1 MKKNCA
7 GRSVSKHT
15 LENVRKIAYSRNVK
29 YLSEKYINITTA
41 LLAFQNG
48 ECLSTS
54 YFNNYSNLLWKCVK
68 GHIWHAT
75 LNTIK
80 DQSTWYPFYPKYK
93 REKLCHEILTKYLG
107 SPSLIRRPDFL
118 KTQEYPNGVELDIP
132 YYEYGFTIE
141 VQDQAQDQLEKELCE
156 KNLIALSNFML
167 SLTKMRKME
176 YYIYHLNET
185 KNSKNMNHSASP
197 AFPFHLLICG
207 GSDSEK
213 TNIILNL
220 LLGNKIQH
228 LYKEKKGERYVKN
241 DDLVLIGK
249 ADAIPDVTKFS
260 SDRNTVVV
268 FKDFCVE
275 SKKIQ
280 DRIVPYFISGRH
292 QGEVVKIYAELCVN
306 NQYTDDPTKASK
318 IIDKHLRDQNFVA
331 FDFTKA
337 NDDSLA
343 IKLGWD
349 TPLKLD

>member
-15 LENVRKIAYSRNVK
+15 LENVRKIAYTK
-29 YLSEKYINITTA
+29 QI
-41 LLAFQNG
+41 AFSQNG

-141 VQDQAQDQLEKELCE
+141 QAQDQLEKELCE

-292 QGEVVKIYAELCVN
+292 Q
-306 NQYTDDPTKASK
+306 DDPTKASK

>member
-1 MKKNCA
+1 MLEKLHIVEMGNIFLKNTLISQQLYWHC
-7 GRSVSKHT
+7 SKGHEWNAT
-15 LENVRKIAYSRNVK
+15 LNSIKNANSWR
-29 YLSEKYINITTA
+29 
-41 LLAFQNG
+41 
-48 ECLSTS
+48 
-54 YFNNYSNLLWKCVK
+54 
-68 GHIWHAT
+68 HIWHAT

-80 DQSTWYPFYPKYK
+80 DQSTWYPFCPKYK

-132 YYEYGFTIE
+132 YYEYGFAIE
-141 VQDQAQDQLEKELCE
+141 VQDVQHKKYHKFFHRGNPNNFIKQQAWDQLEKELCE

-167 SLTKMRKME
+167 SPTKMRKME

-197 AFPFHLLICG
+197 TFPFHLLICG
-207 GSDSEK
+207 GSDSGK

-220 LLGNKIQH
+220 LLGNKIQR
-228 LYKEKKGERYVKN
+228 LYKEKKG
-241 DDLVLIGK
+241 
-249 ADAIPDVTKFS
+249 
-260 SDRNTVVV
+260 
-268 FKDFCVE
+268 
-275 SKKIQ
+275 
-280 DRIVPYFISGRH
+280 SGSR
-292 QGEVVKIYAELCVN
+292 ED
-306 NQYTDDPTKASK
+306 QYTDDLTKASK